1 MITLV
6 LMAVLLLPFL
16 VVGGALALFLKA
28 RRRRILRWCAGLYL
42 AVALFT
48 VIGIGPYITA
58 RTLTHAG
65 TRPPD
70 LRLTESPATYGVHYE
85 DIALETK
92 DHVLLRGWYV
102 PPGNRK
108 VVVIC
113 SHGLFR
119 NRNEVLARTMSLA
132 RLGYGV
138 LLYDFRSH
146 GHSER
151 HPISL
156 GYHERNDVLAAFDY
170 ARYRCLGT
178 DPETRFVLMGVS
190 MGAVATLEI
199 AAETRG
205 YAALILDSPF
215 ANIRQTVID
224 HSWLFLKM
232 PRFPFPDLFLFW
244 FKRMADVDVDR
255 VDSFTALERADT
267 VPLLLIA
274 SDGDQRIGADV
285 SRRLFERS
293 KSVVKEIHVFGQEVP
308 HGAGARIH
316 PAEYDSVVAS
326 FLARALP

>member
-1 MITLV
+1 M
-6 LMAVLLLPFL
+6 
-16 VVGGALALFLKA
+16 
-28 RRRRILRWCAGLYL
+28 
-42 AVALFT
+42 
-48 VIGIGPYITA
+48 VIGVGPYMVA

-70 LRLTESPATYGVHYE
+70 LRLTDNPASYGIGFEGVTFETRDGVH
-85 DIALETK
+85 LQ
-92 DHVLLRGWYV
+92 GWFV
-102 PPGNRK
+102 PPGSRGA
-108 VVVIC
+108 VVIC

-119 NRNEVLARTMSLA
+119 NRVEVLARTMSLA

-138 LLYDFRSH
+138 LLFDFRSH

-170 ARYRCLGT
+170 VKRRSPGGSQEIRL
-178 DPETRFVLMGVS
+178 VLMGVS
-190 MGAVATLEI
+190 MGAVATLEA

-205 YAALILDSPF
+205 YAALVLDSPF
-215 ANIRQTVID
+215 ASVRQTVID

-232 PRFPFPDLFLFW
+232 PRFPFPELFLFW
-244 FKRMADVDVDR
+244 FQRIADVDVDR
-255 VDSFTALERADT
+255 VDSFAALERSQT

-293 KSVVKEIHVFGQEVP
+293 KAPMKEIRVFGYDVP
-308 HGAGARIH
+308 HGASARIH
-316 PAEYDSVVAS
+316 PAEYDALVAS
-326 FLARALP
+326 FLDRALPRP